1 MASINGRGNI
11 NLSNKGGILRKMSFR
26 KITNIFA
33 LAVAAAIPLLTA
45 APVLAASAT
54 VSLVSS
60 SSVTKGSNIT
70 VTIKENSG
78 AEPVNAAS
86 ASLSYPTDKLS
97 YVSISN
103 SSVFNIAAASSGGS
117 GSVKVDRGS
126 LSAVTGSQ
134 TVASVTFKA
143 LSDSGTAKIN
153 VTSASVISAN
163 TNADI
168 ASGTSGTTITLKAPA
183 AAPATP
189 AAAPADTI
197 PPKITAVAT
206 QDVKS
211 SSVTITWTTSEP
223 STSEVSYG
231 LSQSY
236 GLSATDPTP
245 VTAHKVVLNSP
256 LIQPATKYHFMVK
269 SVDPAGNPATS
280 PDSSFSTTGAT
291 LSVTV
296 KNQKNKPVAGAEVQ
310 IDGQKATSN
319 KQGIATLNNVGLGK
333 KYGIITYNGN
343 KYSFTADIAS
353 ADKPNAAVAQIKVPA
368 NYALPIALGV
378 IVLLAI
384 DYLIGWKSGQG
395 GLAGSWASKL
405 RSKLPFVNR
414 PGPPPSTPASG
425 GGESVIRPSGRP

>member
-60 SSVTKGSNIT
+60 GSVAKGSNIT

-236 GLSATDPTP
+236 GLS
-245 VTAHKVVLNSP
+245 
-256 LIQPATKYHFMVK
+256 
-269 SVDPAGNPATS
+269 